1 MKIAIVDDIAA
12 ERTLLNDRLS
22 RQLHGRNIQTDIL
35 EFNSGEEFLNAAL
48 KTMKEEYGSINQFM
62 IKGLNISMQQKEDFK
77 QKVLE

>member
-35 EFNSGEEFLNAAL
+35 EFNSGDGYL
-48 KTMKEEYGSINQFM
+48 YGWNDRNGS
-62 IKGLNISMQQKEDFK
+62 G
-77 QKVLE
+77 

>member
-35 EFNSGEEFLNAAL
+35 EFNSGEEFLNAA
-48 KTMKEEYGSINQFM
+48 KETPFTAVFM
-62 IKGLNISMQQKEDFK
+62 DIYMDGMTGMEAAEELRNLTRT
-77 QKVLE
+77 VC

>member
-35 EFNSGEEFLNAAL
+35 EFKSGEEFLNAA
-48 KTMKEEYGSINQFM
+48 KETPFTAVFM
-62 IKGLNISMQQKEDFK
+62 DIYMDGMTGMDAAE
-77 QKVLE
+77 E

>member
-35 EFNSGEEFLNAAL
+35 EFNSGEEFLNAA
-48 KTMKEEYGSINQFM
+48 KETPFTAVFRMRM
-62 IKGLNISMQQKEDFK
+62 ILYLWIFIWME
-77 QKVLE
+77 